1 MIFLR
6 NSRKMPQCGK
16 NLRPTSDEGAL
27 SSSSY
32 KYLGE
37 RERAAPLALIASTAM
52 DQS

>member
-1 MIFLR
+1 MNFLR

-16 NLRPTSDEGAL
+16 NQHPTFDEGAL

-37 RERAAPLALIASTAM
+37 REGQRPSH
-52 DQS
+52 